1 MGSSVHEDTTT
12 WSVAGSLPGTC
23 GKALRPRSLRPE
35 SFESSIDNSPMLQLT
50 VVAGAQSSELSMQQR
65 AAVPS
70 APGCARGA
78 RLRAVG
84 SVLRE
89 LQLHRRKEVVDLP
102 ELTICRSHTNNRGR
116 ISESLARMWTA
127 TRGV

>member
-1 MGSSVHEDTTT
+1 MFMKTLDYVVRCRL
-12 WSVAGSLPGTC
+12 VASHRQVADA

-35 SFESSIDNSPMLQLT
+35 SSIDNLPRLQLT
-50 VVAGAQSSELSMQQR
+50 VVAGAQTSELSMQQR

-70 APGCARGA
+70 APGAG
-78 RLRAVG
+78 LRVVG

-102 ELTICRSHTNNRGR
+102 ELTICRSHTNNQGAL
-116 ISESLARMWTA
+116 SESLARM
-127 TRGV
+127 